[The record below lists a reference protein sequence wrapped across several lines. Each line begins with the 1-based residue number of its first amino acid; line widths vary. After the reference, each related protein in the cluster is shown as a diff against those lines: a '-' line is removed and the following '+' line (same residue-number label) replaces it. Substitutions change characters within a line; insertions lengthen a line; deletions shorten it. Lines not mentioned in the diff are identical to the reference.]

1 VPGRRVLDVG
11 VGPGESSLAP
21 RAGGGL
27 PIGLDLSMAVLRRA
41 AVRARARGL
50 ALPLLQADA
59 ACLPV
64 RTGALDGATGHSVLY
79 LLDDPGAALREL
91 RRAVRP
97 GGRVAF
103 LEPSGARPRA
113 WPAWRQGPRFGASMA
128 LWGAMSGLHRRF
140 DAAGLAALLAAAG
153 FDEVR
158 VEPALRGFALLGSA
172 RR

>member
-1 VPGRRVLDVG
+1 VPGPRVLDVG
-11 VGPGESSLAP
+11 VGPGESAFAP
-21 RAGGGL
+21 RPGARA
-27 PIGLDLSMAVLRRA
+27 PMGLDLSMAVLRRA
-41 AVRARARGL
+41 AGRARAGGL
-50 ALPLLQADA
+50 DLPLVRADA
-59 ACLPV
+59 GCLPV

-79 LLDDPGAALREL
+79 LLDDAATALLEL

-103 LEPSGARPRA
+103 LEPSADRPA
-113 WPAWRQGPRFGASMA
+113 LAPAWRRGPRFAASML

-153 FDEVR
+153 FEAVR
-158 VEPALRGFALLGSA
+158 VEPALRGFALLASA